1 MFQEKMDK
9 IQKFDFDGKAIE
21 FGLSKNILVNATE
34 MGKVFGTDV
43 GQFLRTK
50 ETKAFISECLNTAN
64 MQYLNIEKEE
74 DLIVSNQKSGT
85 FMHRILALKFA
96 AWLNPRFEL
105 WVYATIDKLMFG
117 HLNIEERNEVL
128 KQKQAA
134 VKELESLSSKMSENK
149 EYQRLLEL
157 QALVHSSDKQLKSLT
172 NQAVSSQLALFQ

>member
-1 MFQEKMDK
+1 MDK

-21 FGLSKNILVNATE
+21 FDLSKNIMVNATE

-74 DLIVSNQKSGT
+74 DLFVSNQKSGT

-96 AWLNPRFEL
+96 SWLNPRFEL

-117 HLNIEERNEVL
+117 HFNIEQRNGLL
-128 KQKQAA
+128 KEKTDAA
-134 VKELESLSSKMSENK
+134 KELEELTKKLNDTADFK
-149 EYQRLLEL
+149 RLQEL
-157 QALVHSSDKQLKSLT
+157 QYLVETKDKQLKSLT
-172 NQAVSSQLALFQ
+172 KQAINSQLALFQ

>member
-1 MFQEKMDK
+1 
-9 IQKFDFDGKAIE
+9 
-21 FGLSKNILVNATE
+21 
-34 MGKVFGTDV
+34 
-43 GQFLRTK
+43 
-50 ETKAFISECLNTAN
+50 